1 MPTGATA
8 LWQRGELLP
17 ASRLPACPPQ
27 LPAKAVVSLRC
38 SVRGVGCE
46 GRQLLAP
53 AAALLRLGNLLSVFE
68 PRRPKA
74 RKIGAVSL
82 SRLLPSDSWSLLAPS
97 PGSIPMDGLRLAAA
111 AGYVVPCPLQSAR
124 MEFPSGQGTGSSSS
138 FKIPKPQ
145 HLASYKGA
153 QSTHDLASPPPCTLQ
168 AEESSTAS

>member
-8 LWQRGELLP
+8 LRQPGELLP

-27 LPAKAVVSLRC
+27 LPTKAVVSLRC
-38 SVRGVGCE
+38 SMGGVGCE
-46 GRQLLAP
+46 CRQLLAP
-53 AAALLRLGNLLSVFE
+53 AAAPLRLGNLLSVFE
-68 PRRPKA
+68 PRQSKA

-97 PGSIPMDGLRLAAA
+97 PGSIPTDGLKLAAA
-111 AGYVVPCPLQSAR
+111 ARYVVPCPLQGAWVV
-124 MEFPSGQGTGSSSS
+124 FPSGQGTDSSSS

-153 QSTHDLASPPPCTLQ
+153 QTPTTWLHPHLTPCK
-168 AEESSTAS
+168 